1 MKMLT
6 GITAYWCA
14 GYTGYDHLIDSA
26 DEEALVDSVA
36 GQSFRRASDALRAAE
51 DAYEQSCDQR
61 VRGAR
66 IQVELRTA
74 RGDRITVG

>member
-1 MKMLT
+1 MLT
-6 GITAYWCA
+6 GITAYWHA

-26 DEEALVDSVA
+26 DEEALINSVA
-36 GQSFRRASDALRAAE
+36 GQSFRCASDALRAAE
-51 DAYEQSCDQR
+51 NAYAQSCDRR

-66 IQVELRTA
+66 IQVDLRTA